1 MAPELVTALP
11 VLASLLAALI
21 AGWLIW
27 GRPLSTTRSE
37 LSERRESLGRAV
49 AEVAAWKAQADEAK
63 PYMGKAAELQAALSA
78 AESASAERERAHE
91 TALAERE
98 RVQTQALA
106 ERERVQTEALTE
118 RDRVH
123 ARQLEEMRGEFQRLA
138 AEALERA
145 QKQFLTQSEETL
157 KLHRAEAAKG
167 LTDSREALAGLV
179 TPIRETLSRYGEE
192 LKTLEQKR
200 EQAYGSLSEQ
210 LQSVALGQQAVKAEA
225 GKIVAALRSS
235 SKASGAWGEAQ
246 LRNVLD
252 MAGLREGIDFEL
264 QASTTDADG
273 QRRRP
278 DAVLKLP
285 GGRELVV
292 DSKCSLADY
301 LAASEAETDAE
312 RQAALKRHAL
322 SVRAHAKDLS
332 TKAYWNEFAQSADF
346 VVMFLPGENFLSA
359 ALEQDLD
366 LLGWALDQR
375 ILLAGPTNLLAIAR
389 VVAMVWRQEK
399 MADEARAI
407 GVLGAELY
415 ASLATMTE
423 HLGRVGKNISESA
436 GAYNELVGSLERN
449 VLPKARRF
457 TELGVD
463 KGKKAVETPKLV
475 ERPLRLVPPELTR
488 IEGQENADSPADG
501 EAAE

>member
-1 MAPELVTALP
+1 MVTALL
-11 VLASLLAALI
+11 VLVSLLAALV

-27 GRPLSTTRSE
+27 GKPLSGARTE
-37 LSERRESLGRAV
+37 LAERREALGRAV
-49 AEVAAWKAQADEAK
+49 AEVAAWKSQADEAK
-63 PYMGKAAELQAALSA
+63 PFMGRAAELQAALSA
-78 AESASAERERAHE
+78 AESASAERDRAHGA
-91 TALAERE
+91 ALE
-98 RVQTQALA
+98 
-106 ERERVQTEALTE
+106 E

-145 QKQFLTQSEETL
+145 QKQFTEQAAETL

-179 TPIRETLSRYGEE
+179 TPMRETLARYGEE
-192 LKTLEQKR
+192 LQRLETKR

-301 LAASEAETDAE
+301 LAASEADGEAD

-322 SVRAHAKDLS
+322 SVRTHAKGLS
-332 TKAYWNEFAQSADF
+332 EKAYWKEFAASADF

-366 LLGWALDQR
+366 LLAWALDQR

-399 MADEARAI
+399 MAEEARAI
-407 GVLGAELY
+407 GELGAELY

-423 HLGRVGKNISESA
+423 HVGRVGRNLGEA
-436 GAYNELVGSLERN
+436 TGAYNDFIASLESR
-449 VLPKARRF
+449 VLTKARKF
-457 TELGVD
+457 PEMGVD
-463 KGKKAVETPKLV
+463 KGKKPIPELAPVEKS
-475 ERPLRLVPPELTR
+475 LRLVQAPELKR
-488 IEGQENADSPADG
+488 LDGG